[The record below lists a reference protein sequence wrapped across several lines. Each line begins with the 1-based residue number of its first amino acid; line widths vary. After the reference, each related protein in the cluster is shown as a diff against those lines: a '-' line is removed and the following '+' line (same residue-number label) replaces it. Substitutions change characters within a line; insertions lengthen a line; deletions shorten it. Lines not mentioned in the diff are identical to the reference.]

1 MGVTPD
7 STYRTP
13 NSNYMNTK
21 GVQAWLAERAF
32 VALFVACHRGHVKLV
47 QTLVDSGK
55 TSIYL
60 SLTLVCY
67 KYNYIKGSF
76 LYC

>member
-7 STYRTP
+7 SSFRTP
-13 NSNYMNTK
+13 NSNYMNAK

-32 VALFVACHRGHVKLV
+32 IALFVASHRGHVKMV

-55 TSIYL
+55 ILLLPL
-60 SLTLVCY
+60 S
-67 KYNYIKGSF
+67 
-76 LYC
+76 

>member
-13 NSNYMNTK
+13 NSNYMNAK

-32 VALFVACHRGHVKLV
+32 IALYVTCHRGHVKLV
-47 QTLVDSGK
+47 QTLVDSGRLASVTH
-55 TSIYL
+55 TSCKFEWLCDLI
-60 SLTLVCY
+60 
-67 KYNYIKGSF
+67 
-76 LYC
+76 